1 MITEA
6 KLEEMINQAKT
17 STKQRKFK
25 QSIEMIIVFKDI
37 DVKKGFALNE
47 VVQLPKT
54 SSPATVCIM
63 ATGDMGQKAKE
74 AKADAVVG
82 SEELDRFAA
91 NKRASRKFINKYDF
105 FLADTQIM
113 PVVGKVLGQLL
124 GPRGKMP
131 TPVPFNASIESF
143 LQRFRASQILPL
155 RKAFKGEVE
164 FVCVKDKVAQKALEK
179 LNIAGIKGISEELTG
194 QCLFLFTNMSPFKLN
209 VLLLKN
215 KIMMAARGGDI
226 ASVDIVV
233 PAKNTG
239 IAPGPMLTE
248 FKEAGIPTKIDQ
260 GTIWIQKDTTPVKKG
275 EAINEKLAALL
286 GKLDIKPVEAGIS
299 LYTALEEGLKYAAEE
314 MIVDVAKIRN
324 AFTQFHQEAISLS
337 IEAAYVTAENI
348 NQILSKAAQ
357 SARSVSVES
366 GFMTDETKEQILQK
380 AHSQA
385 NALSTKAKDYTAS

>member
-1 MITEA
+1 MHENRTTYPKRKA
-6 KLEEMINQAKT
+6 QMYQQLLEIPKKYKVIA
-17 STKQRKFK
+17 
-25 QSIEMIIVFKDI
+25 IVK
-37 DVKKGFALNE
+37 
-47 VVQLPKT
+47 
-54 SSPATVCIM
+54 
-63 ATGDMGQKAKE
+63 
-74 AKADAVVG
+74 
-82 SEELDRFAA
+82 
-91 NKRASRKFINKYDF
+91 INK
-105 FLADTQIM
+105 
-113 PVVGKVLGQLL
+113 V
-124 GPRGKMP
+124 
-131 TPVPFNASIESF
+131 
-143 LQRFRASQILPL
+143 RASQILPL
-155 RKAFKGEVE
+155 RKALKGEVE

-209 VLLLKN
+209 VLLSKN

-275 EAINEKLAALL
+275 EMINEKLAALL

-337 IEAAYVTAENI
+337 IEAAYVTADNI

-380 AHSQA
+380 AHGQA
-385 NALSTKAKDYTAS
+385 KALSTKAKDYAVS